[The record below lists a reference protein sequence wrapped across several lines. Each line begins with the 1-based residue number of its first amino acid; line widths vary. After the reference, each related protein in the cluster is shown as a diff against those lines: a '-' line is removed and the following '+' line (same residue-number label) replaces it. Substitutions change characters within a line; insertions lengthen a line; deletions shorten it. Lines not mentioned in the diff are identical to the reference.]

1 MTHFAS
7 LSSAAPSLCT
17 MARLREEFVGL
28 KVLLIDNYDS
38 FTYNLYQYMSELG
51 ATVHVVRNDQITVE
65 ECAAYGADR
74 IMLSPGPGNPDEAGV
89 TIAVLEAFAG
99 KVPIFGVCLVRFGRG
114 RERRQRREGRRGGE
128 RRRWSNRF
136 AGQCCPGVA
145 LERRSWWCW
154 RAAVCHRG
162 SCRVIVVGVHL
173 AGVALVCVIDPDMC
187 RLDMRRVKAD
197 AMLV

>member
-1 MTHFAS
+1 
-7 LSSAAPSLCT
+7 

-114 RERRQRREGRRGGE
+114 RERR
-128 RRRWSNRF
+128 
-136 AGQCCPGVA
+136 
-145 LERRSWWCW
+145 
-154 RAAVCHRG
+154 
-162 SCRVIVVGVHL
+162 
-173 AGVALVCVIDPDMC
+173 
-187 RLDMRRVKAD
+187 
-197 AMLV
+197 